1 MEFQLKY
8 QNRVL
13 KLSDSCNIFNQ
24 AREILFRRCLYSSI
38 LYLGGSF
45 ANSHK
50 NRFDKFTYVYSF
62 ISFLFHWQNTHFFQT
77 QISSQHLKVHNIVS
91 FVQTL
96 REKKTKIEAYLLPRP
111 LISLFLVGTRS
122 SVSLPHEIPFP
133 SGRKFPNVIR
143 ASLFSVFQKPTTSSW
158 QGWKMAAASK
168 QRPPWRKL
176 LGWDEFFCLCACNE
190 KIFITRM
197 IHP

>member
-1 MEFQLKY
+1 MKLVTGNRGISMKY

-13 KLSDSCNIFNQ
+13 KLSDSCNIFSQ

-77 QISSQHLKVHNIVS
+77 QINSQHLKVHNIIS
-91 FVQTL
+91 FVKTL
-96 REKKTKIEAYLLPRP
+96 REKKNKNWSIPSAPATYFPIPGGNEVFRFPTTRNTFSFRKE
-111 LISLFLVGTRS
+111 ISQCDKSKPFFSLSKTYHFLMAGVKNGCRLQTATT
-122 SVSLPHEIPFP
+122 LAE
-133 SGRKFPNVIR
+133 VIR
-143 ASLFSVFQKPTTSSW
+143 MGWVFLFV
-158 QGWKMAAASK
+158 
-168 QRPPWRKL
+168 
-176 LGWDEFFCLCACNE
+176 CL
-190 KIFITRM
+190 
-197 IHP
+197 